1 MSRLS
6 GAERVLQAASD
17 IRRAFADVPKPPPD
31 AIGARTPAF
40 LKYEDE
46 EGRVVERFFA
56 GRDWRDMTYWVIRE
70 GLTTPEDAALTFMA
84 PAAFRYFLPAYMLIA
99 LEEYDISDV
108 TAETAILRLIPDR
121 LNFTGNADDPGSWFG
136 RNVGGFTDE
145 QRRAIA
151 GFLLAM
157 QEAYGQDFSQDSS
170 PMAALERYW
179 ARFLPDEDRPL
190 VGRVKGR
197 HYNHEETER
206 LKRLYST

>member
-1 MSRLS
+1 MSPLS
-6 GAERVLQAASD
+6 AAERGHQAASD
-17 IRRAFADVPKPPPD
+17 IRRTFADVPRPPPD
-31 AIGARTPAF
+31 EIGARSSAF
-40 LKYEDE
+40 WKYEDE

-56 GRDWRDMTYWVIRE
+56 GKDWRDMTYRVIRE
-70 GLTTPEDAALTFMA
+70 GLRTPESAALTFMA
-84 PAAFRYFLPAYMLIA
+84 PEAFRYFLPAYMLIA
-99 LEEYDISDV
+99 LEEYDISDI
-108 TAETAILRLIPDR
+108 TAETAVLRLIPDR

-136 RNVGGFTDE
+136 RNVGGFTNE

-157 QEAYGQDFSQDSS
+157 QEAYGHDFSQDDS
-170 PMAALERYW
+170 PMTALERYW

-206 LKRLYST
+206 IKRLYST

>member
-1 MSRLS
+1 MSPLS
-6 GAERVLQAASD
+6 AAERGCQAASD
-17 IRRAFADVPKPPPD
+17 IRRAFAEVPRPAPD
-31 AIGARTPAF
+31 AIATRTSAF

-46 EGRVVERFFA
+46 EGRLVERFFA
-56 GRDWRDMTYWVIRE
+56 GRDWRDMTFQVIWDGCE
-70 GLTTPEDAALTFMA
+70 SPGDAALTFMA
-84 PAAFRYFLPAYMLIA
+84 PEAFRYFLPAYILIA

-108 TAETAILRLIPDR
+108 TAETAILGLIPDR

-190 VGRVKGR
+190 VGRVKG
-197 HYNHEETER
+197 YSVNHEKAER
-206 LKRLYST
+206 LRRLYSM